1 LFLPGGISYYL
12 FLTSSK
18 PPSYAEPMTTS
29 TPALVINKANAPMVK
44 ASIERRDVRPKDVR
58 VKIAYSGICHSDVHQ
73 ARSEWGNDIFP
84 MVTGH
89 EMVGHVVEV
98 GSDVKKFKVGQTVGV
113 GVFVDS
119 CRTCDACKAD
129 QESYCEKGP
138 VPSYNGYAHDG
149 SVELGGY
156 SKEIVTDEHFVL
168 HIPDGVDLAETAPL
182 LCAGITVYSPLKH
195 WGAAKGKKVAI
206 LGMGGLGHLAVKFAV
221 AMGAEVT
228 VLGHSLSK
236 KEDAISFGAIDYRS
250 TAEEQTFVDLAKKFD
265 FILNTTSADIPID
278 GLLSMI
284 KRDGALV
291 FVGLPEDN
299 QNFNVFSVT
308 SQRRSISGSQVGGQV
323 EIQEMLDFAA
333 KHKIGGT
340 IELLDA
346 TDPVTIDAAWNRV
359 VDADVRYRF
368 VIDAST
374 I

>member
-1 LFLPGGISYYL
+1 
-12 FLTSSK
+12 
-18 PPSYAEPMTTS
+18 MTS
-29 TPALVINKANAPMVK
+29 TTALVINKSNAPMVK
-44 ASIERRDVRPKDVR
+44 SSIERRPVGKKDVR
-58 VKIAYSGICHSDVHQ
+58 LSISYSGICHSDVHQ

-84 MVTGH
+84 MVPGH
-89 EMVGHVVEV
+89 EIVGHVLEV
-98 GSDVKKFKVGQTVGV
+98 GSDVAKFKVGQAVGV

-119 CRTCDACKAD
+119 CRECDACKANL
-129 QESYCEKGP
+129 ESYCEKGP
-138 VPSYNGYAHDG
+138 VGSYNATAYNGDVQY
-149 SVELGGY
+149 GGY

-168 HIPDGVDLAETAPL
+168 HIADGVNLAECAPL

-195 WGAAKGKKVAI
+195 WNAGPGKKVAI

-221 AMGAEVT
+221 ALGAEVT

-236 KEDAISFGAIDYRS
+236 KDDALSFGAVDYRS
-250 TAEEQTFVDLAKKFD
+250 TSDEQNFKDLAKKFD
-265 FILNTTSADIPID
+265 FILNTTSADIPVD

-291 FVGLPEDN
+291 FVGLPVED
-299 QNFNVFSVT
+299 QSFNVFSVT

-323 EIQEMLDFAA
+323 EVQEMLDFAA
-333 KHKIGGT
+333 KHKIGAS

-346 TDPVTIDAAWNRV
+346 TDPATIDAAWNRV